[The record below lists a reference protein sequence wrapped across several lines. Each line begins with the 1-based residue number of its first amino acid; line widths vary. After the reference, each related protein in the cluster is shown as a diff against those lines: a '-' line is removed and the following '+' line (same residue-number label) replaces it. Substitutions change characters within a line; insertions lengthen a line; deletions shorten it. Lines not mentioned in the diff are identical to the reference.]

1 MIRVTT
7 DLRVSLPA
15 VAAVPQPLQQEFV
28 MKTFRR
34 VFSVIALAAS
44 VPLGAAAQELKE
56 VRISSQ
62 PALLGSVPFALANE
76 KGWWKDVGLKVTV
89 TEFPAGAP
97 QIAASKSWD
106 VGYTGSVPAVLGAVR
121 FGLHTV
127 AFSDDQSATN
137 AIYVRG
143 ANADALIKSPAS
155 MKGQTMFL
163 TGNSTVDLA
172 SRSCLAKFGLG
183 KADVTVRSM
192 GQAEIIA
199 AMSSGSADIGGLWAP
214 NTYTVEEKA
223 GGKYLCSGKD
233 TGTMIPGNLVVR
245 AEWAKENPQLVARF
259 LAVYLRAQRH
269 LAANRKDA
277 LAIMK
282 KHYETGGVQISEA
295 AMNKEFDLR
304 PTFDLAGQL
313 AMFNR
318 SAQPSRGDTTMNTIA
333 AFMKEVGS
341 LRADEALPDPK
352 TYVTDEYLKLVD
364 KDPVLKAFANRS
376 N

>member
-1 MIRVTT
+1 MKPTIRNT
-7 DLRVSLPA
+7 
-15 VAAVPQPLQQEFV
+15 
-28 MKTFRR
+28 
-34 VFSVIALAAS
+34 LAAAL
-44 VPLGAAAQELKE
+44 VALTTTGALAQELKE

-62 PALLGSVPFALANE
+62 PALLGSVPFTLAEE
-76 KGWWKDVGLKVTV
+76 KGWWKEVGLKVTI
-89 TEFPAGAP
+89 TNFPAGAP

-106 VGYTGSVPAVLGAVR
+106 VGYTGAVPAVLGAVR
-121 FGLHTV
+121 FNLHTF

-137 AIYVRG
+137 ALYVRG
-143 ANADALIKSPAS
+143 ANADAVIKTPAS
-155 MKGQTMFL
+155 LKGGTVFL

-172 SRSCLAKFGLG
+172 ARACMQKFGLA

-199 AMSSGSADIGGLWAP
+199 AMSSGSADVGGLWAP

-223 GGKYLCSGKD
+223 GGKLLCSGKD
-233 TGTMIPGNLVVR
+233 AGVVIPGNLVVR
-245 AEWAKENPQLVARF
+245 ADWAKENPQLVAKF
-259 LAVYLRAQRH
+259 LAVYLRAQRVM
-269 LAANRKDA
+269 AANRKDA
-277 LAIMK
+277 IAVMK
-282 KHYETGGVQISEA
+282 RHYDVGGVNISEA
-295 AMNKEFDLR
+295 AMNKEFELR
-304 PTFDLAGQL
+304 PMYDLATQV

-318 SAQPSRGDTTMNTIA
+318 GAQPSKSDTTMNTIA

-352 TYVTDEYLKLVD
+352 SYVTDEYLKLID

>member
-1 MIRVTT
+1 MMMTMRN
-7 DLRVSLPA
+7 SLA
-15 VAAVPQPLQQEFV
+15 TALFGMVA
-28 MKTFRR
+28 
-34 VFSVIALAAS
+34 
-44 VPLGAAAQELKE
+44 LGATAQDLKE

-62 PALLGSVPFALANE
+62 PALLGSVPFTLAEE
-76 KGWWKDVGLKVTV
+76 KGWWKEVGLKVTI
-89 TEFPAGAP
+89 TNFPAGAP

-106 VGYTGSVPAVLGAVR
+106 VGYTGAVPAVLGAVR
-121 FGLHTV
+121 FNLHTF

-137 AIYVRG
+137 ALYVRG
-143 ANADALIKSPAS
+143 ANADAIVKTPAS
-155 MKGQTMFL
+155 LKGGTVFL

-172 SRSCLAKFGLG
+172 ARSCMQKFGLAKG
-183 KADVTVRSM
+183 DVTVRSM

-199 AMSSGSADIGGLWAP
+199 AMSSGSADVGGLWAP

-223 GGKYLCSGKD
+223 GAKLLCSGKD
-233 TGTMIPGNLVVR
+233 AGVVIPGNLVVR
-245 AEWAKENPQLVARF
+245 ADWAKENPQLVAKF
-259 LAVYLRAQRH
+259 LAVYLRAQRVM
-269 LAANRKDA
+269 AANRKDA
-277 LAIMK
+277 VAVMK
-282 KHYETGGVQISEA
+282 RHYDVGGVNISEA

-318 SAQPSRGDTTMNTIA
+318 GAQPSRGDTTMNTIA

-352 TYVTDEYLKLVD
+352 SYVTDEYLKLID
-364 KDPVLKAFANRS
+364 KDPVLKAFASRS

>member
-1 MIRVTT
+1 MKMYRRLLAT
-7 DLRVSLPA
+7 LALSALLP
-15 VAAVPQPLQQEFV
+15 L
-28 MKTFRR
+28 T
-34 VFSVIALAAS
+34 
-44 VPLGAAAQELKE
+44 AAAQELRE
-56 VRISSQ
+56 IRISSQ
-62 PALLGSVPFALANE
+62 PALLGSVPFALADE
-76 KGWWKDVGLKVTV
+76 KGWWKEVGLRVTI
-89 TEFPAGAP
+89 TNFPAGAP

-121 FGLHTV
+121 FGLHTI

-143 ANADALIKSPAS
+143 ANADAWIRNPAS
-155 MKGQTMFL
+155 LKGQTLFL

-172 SRSCLAKFGLG
+172 ARSCLARFGLQRG
-183 KADVTVRSM
+183 DVTIRSM

-199 AMSSGSADIGGLWAP
+199 AMSSGSADVGGLWAP

-223 GGKYLCSGKD
+223 GAKYLCSGKE
-233 TGTMIPGNLVVR
+233 TGTMVPGNMVVR

-259 LAVYLRAQRH
+259 LAVYLRAQRF
-269 LAANRKDA
+269 LAANRKEA

-282 KHYETGGVQISEA
+282 KHYEAGGVQISEA
-295 AMNKEFDLR
+295 AMNKEFDTR
-304 PTFDLAGQL
+304 PTFDLTGQL

-318 SAQPSRGDTTMNTIA
+318 GAQPSRADGTMNTIA

-352 TYVTDEYLKLVD
+352 TYVTDEYLRLVD
-364 KDPVLKAFANRS
+364 RDPVLKAFANRT

>member
-1 MIRVTT
+1 MNPIRRLVTT
-7 DLRVSLPA
+7 A
-15 VAAVPQPLQQEFV
+15 
-28 MKTFRR
+28 
-34 VFSVIALAAS
+34 ALAALF
-44 VPLGAAAQELKE
+44 PLVAIAQELKE
-56 VRISSQ
+56 IRISSQ

-143 ANADALIKSPAS
+143 ANADALIKTPAS
-155 MKGQTMFL
+155 MKGQTIFL
-163 TGNSTVDLA
+163 TGNSTVDLSA
-172 SRSCLAKFGLG
+172 RSCLAKFGLG
-183 KADVTVRSM
+183 KGDVTVRSM

-223 GGKYLCSGKD
+223 GGKYMCSGKD

-245 AEWAKENPQLVARF
+245 SEWAKENPQLVARF

-282 KHYETGGVQISEA
+282 KHYEAGGVQISEA
-295 AMNKEFDLR
+295 AMNKEFDTR

-313 AMFNR
+313 SMFNR
-318 SAQPSRGDTTMNTIA
+318 GAQPSRGDTTMNTIA

-341 LRADEALPDPK
+341 LRAEEALPDPK

-364 KDPVLKAFANRS
+364 SDPQLKAFANRT

>member
-1 MIRVTT
+1 MKPTIRNT
-7 DLRVSLPA
+7 
-15 VAAVPQPLQQEFV
+15 
-28 MKTFRR
+28 
-34 VFSVIALAAS
+34 LAAAL
-44 VPLGAAAQELKE
+44 VALTTTGALAQELKE

-62 PALLGSVPFALANE
+62 PALLGSVPFTLAEE
-76 KGWWKDVGLKVTV
+76 KGWWKEVGLKVTI
-89 TEFPAGAP
+89 TNFPAGAP

-106 VGYTGSVPAVLGAVR
+106 VGYTGAVPAVLGAVR
-121 FGLHTV
+121 FNLHTF

-137 AIYVRG
+137 ALYVRG
-143 ANADALIKSPAS
+143 ANADAVIKTPAS
-155 MKGQTMFL
+155 LKGGTVFL

-172 SRSCLAKFGLG
+172 ARACMQKFGLA

-199 AMSSGSADIGGLWAP
+199 AMSSGSADVGGLWAP

-223 GGKYLCSGKD
+223 GGKLLCSGKD
-233 TGTMIPGNLVVR
+233 AGVVIPGNLVVR
-245 AEWAKENPQLVARF
+245 ADWAKENPQLVAKF
-259 LAVYLRAQRH
+259 LAVYLRAQRVM
-269 LAANRKDA
+269 AANRKEA
-277 LAIMK
+277 VAVMK
-282 KHYETGGVQISEA
+282 RHYDVGGVNISEA
-295 AMNKEFDLR
+295 AMNKEFELR
-304 PTFDLAGQL
+304 PMYDLATQV

-318 SAQPSRGDTTMNTIA
+318 GAQPSKSDTTMNTIA

-352 TYVTDEYLKLVD
+352 SYVTDEYLKLID

>member
-1 MIRVTT
+1 MNFTRLVLASFALTC
-7 DLRVSLPA
+7 LAP
-15 VAAVPQPLQQEFV
+15 
-28 MKTFRR
+28 
-34 VFSVIALAAS
+34 LAAI
-44 VPLGAAAQELKE
+44 AQDLKE
-56 VRISSQ
+56 IRISSQ
-62 PALLGSVPFALANE
+62 PALLGSVPFALADE
-76 KGWWKDVGLKVTV
+76 KGWWKEVGLKVIT
-89 TEFPAGAP
+89 TNFPAGAP

-143 ANADALIKSPAS
+143 ANADAVIKNPAS
-155 MKGQTMFL
+155 LKGGTVFL

-172 SRSCLAKFGLG
+172 ARSCLMKFGLQKG
-183 KADVTVRSM
+183 EVTVRSM

-199 AMSSGSADIGGLWAP
+199 AMSSGSADVGGLWAP

-223 GGKYLCSGKD
+223 GAKYLCSGKD

-259 LAVYLRAQRH
+259 LAVYLRAQRY

-277 LAIMK
+277 VAAMK
-282 KHYETGGVQISEA
+282 KHYDAGGVVISDA
-295 AMNKEFDLR
+295 AMNKEFDIR

-318 SAQPSRGDTTMNTIA
+318 GATPSRGDSTMNTIA

-352 TYVTDEYLKLVD
+352 TYVTDEYLKLID
-364 KDPVLKAFANRS
+364 RDPVLKAFANKS

>member
-1 MIRVTT
+1 MKKLILNTM
-7 DLRVSLPA
+7 
-15 VAAVPQPLQQEFV
+15 VA
-28 MKTFRR
+28 
-34 VFSVIALAAS
+34 ALAA
-44 VPLGAAAQELKE
+44 LATTAALAQDLKE

-62 PALLGSVPFALANE
+62 PALLGSVPFLVAE
-76 KGWWKDVGLKVTV
+76 QKGWWKDVGLKVTI
-89 TEFPAGAP
+89 TNFPAGAP

-121 FGLHTV
+121 FGLHTI

-137 AIYVRG
+137 GLYVNG
-143 ANADALIKSPAS
+143 PNADAIIRNPAS
-155 MKGQTMFL
+155 LKGGTVFL

-172 SRSCLAKFGLG
+172 ARSCLQKFGLG

-199 AMSSGSADIGGLWAP
+199 AMSSGSASVGGLWAP

-223 GGKYLCSGKD
+223 GAKPLCSGKD
-233 TGTMIPGNLVVR
+233 AGVMVPGNMVVR

-259 LAVYLRAQRH
+259 LAVYLRAQRF
-269 LAANRKDA
+269 LAANRA
-277 LAIMK
+277 EGLAMMK
-282 KHYETGGVQISEA
+282 KHYEAGGVVISDA

-304 PTFDLAGQL
+304 PTFDLAAQL

-318 SAQPSRGDTTMNTIA
+318 GAQPSNADKSMNAIA

-352 TYVTDEYLKLVD
+352 TYVVDDYLKLID
-364 KDPVLKAFANRS
+364 RDPVLKAFANRT

>member
-1 MIRVTT
+1 MKTMIRNT
-7 DLRVSLPA
+7 L
-15 VAAVPQPLQQEFV
+15 AAA
-28 MKTFRR
+28 
-34 VFSVIALAAS
+34 ALALTLAS
-44 VPLGAAAQELKE
+44 PTLAQDLKE

-62 PALLGSVPFALANE
+62 PALLGSVPFTLAEE
-76 KGWWKDVGLKVTV
+76 KGWWKEVGLKVTI
-89 TEFPAGAP
+89 TNFPAGAP

-106 VGYTGSVPAVLGAVR
+106 VGYTGSVPAVLGAAR
-121 FGLHTV
+121 FALHTV

-137 AIYVRG
+137 ALYVRG
-143 ANADALIKSPAS
+143 PNADAIIKNPAS
-155 MKGQTMFL
+155 LKGGTVFL

-172 SRSCLAKFGLG
+172 ARSYLAKFGLQKG
-183 KADVTVRSM
+183 DVTVRSM

-199 AMSSGSADIGGLWAP
+199 AMSSGNADVGGLWAP

-223 GGKYLCSGKD
+223 GAKYLCSGKD
-233 TGTMIPGNLVVR
+233 TGTVVPGNLVVR
-245 AEWAKENPQLVARF
+245 ADWAKENPQLVAKF

-277 LAIMK
+277 LAVMK
-282 KHYETGGVQISEA
+282 RHYDVGGVVISEA
-295 AMNKEFDLR
+295 AMNKEFDTR

-313 AMFNR
+313 ALFNR
-318 SAQPSRGDTTMNTIA
+318 GAQPSKADGTMNTIA

-352 TYVTDEYLKLVD
+352 GYVTDEYLKLVD
-364 KDPVLKAFANRS
+364 RDPVLKAFANRS

>member
-1 MIRVTT
+1 MKATRRCLFI
-7 DLRVSLPA
+7 
-15 VAAVPQPLQQEFV
+15 AALGTLMP
-28 MKTFRR
+28 
-34 VFSVIALAAS
+34 LAAS
-44 VPLGAAAQELKE
+44 AQDLKE

-76 KGWWKDVGLKVTV
+76 KGWWKEVGLKVTI
-89 TEFPAGAP
+89 TNFPAGAP
-97 QIAASKSWD
+97 QIAASRSWD

-121 FGLHTV
+121 FGLHTIG
-127 AFSDDQSATN
+127 FSDDQSATN

-143 ANADALIKSPAS
+143 PNADAWIKSPAS
-155 MKGQTMFL
+155 LKGQTLFL

-172 SRSCLAKFGLG
+172 ARSCLAKFGLQ

-199 AMSSGSADIGGLWAP
+199 AMSSGSASVGGLWAP

-223 GGKYLCSGKD
+223 GAKYLCSGKD
-233 TGTMIPGNLVVR
+233 TGTMVPGNLIVR
-245 AEWAKENPQLVARF
+245 ADWAKDNPQLVARF
-259 LAVYLRAQRH
+259 LAVYLRAQRY
-269 LAANRKDA
+269 LAANRPQA

-282 KHYETGGVQISEA
+282 KHYDAGGVQISEA
-295 AMNKEFDLR
+295 AMNKEFDTR

-313 AMFNR
+313 AMFSR
-318 SAQPSRGDTTMNTIA
+318 GAQPSKADTTMNTIA

-352 TYVTDEYLKLVD
+352 VYVTDEYLKLVD
-364 KDPVLKAFANRS
+364 RDPALKAFANRS

>member
-1 MIRVTT
+1 
-7 DLRVSLPA
+7 
-15 VAAVPQPLQQEFV
+15 
-28 MKTFRR
+28 MKTIFRNT
-34 VFSVIALAAS
+34 LAAAL
-44 VPLGAAAQELKE
+44 VALVAGGASAQDLKE

-62 PALLGSVPFALANE
+62 PALLGSVPFALADE
-76 KGWWKDVGLKVTV
+76 KGWWKEVGLKVTV
-89 TEFPAGAP
+89 TNFPAGAP
-97 QIAASKSWD
+97 QIAASRSWD

-121 FGLHTV
+121 FGLHTI

-143 ANADALIKSPAS
+143 PNADAWIKQPAS
-155 MKGQTMFL
+155 MKGSTVFL
-163 TGNSTVDLA
+163 TGNSTVDL
-172 SRSCLAKFGLG
+172 SVRSCLAKFGLQKG
-183 KADVTVRSM
+183 DVTVRSM

-223 GGKYLCSGKD
+223 GAKYLCSGKD
-233 TGTMIPGNLVVR
+233 TGTLVPGNLVVR
-245 AEWAKENPQLVARF
+245 ADWAKENPQLVARF

-282 KHYETGGVQISEA
+282 KHYETGGVNISEA

-313 AMFNR
+313 ALFNR
-318 SAQPSRGDTTMNTIA
+318 GAQPSKADGAMNTIA

-352 TYVTDEYLKLVD
+352 GYVSDEYLKLVD
-364 KDPVLKAFANRS
+364 RDPVLKAFANRKD
-376 N
+376 

>member
-1 MIRVTT
+1 
-7 DLRVSLPA
+7 
-15 VAAVPQPLQQEFV
+15 
-28 MKTFRR
+28 MKAFRR
-34 VFSVIALAAS
+34 VFSVIAIAAL

-76 KGWWKDVGLKVTV
+76 KGWWKDVGLKVTI

-121 FGLHTV
+121 FGLHTI

-143 ANADALIKSPAS
+143 ASADALIKSPAS

-172 SRSCLAKFGLG
+172 ARSCLAKFGLG

-245 AEWAKENPQLVARF
+245 ADWAKENPQLVARF
-259 LAVYLRAQRH
+259 LAVYLRAQRY

-277 LAIMK
+277 LAAMK

-295 AMNKEFDLR
+295 AMNKEFDTR

-318 SAQPSRGDTTMNTIA
+318 GAQSSRGDTTMNTIA

-352 TYVTDEYLKLVD
+352 TYVTDEYLKQVD
-364 KDPVLKAFANRS
+364 KDPVLKAFANRT

>member
-1 MIRVTT
+1 MKMYRRLLAT
-7 DLRVSLPA
+7 LALSALLP
-15 VAAVPQPLQQEFV
+15 L
-28 MKTFRR
+28 T
-34 VFSVIALAAS
+34 
-44 VPLGAAAQELKE
+44 AAAQELRE
-56 VRISSQ
+56 IRISSQ
-62 PALLGSVPFALANE
+62 PALLGSVPFALADE
-76 KGWWKDVGLKVTV
+76 KGWWKEVGLRVTI
-89 TEFPAGAP
+89 TNFPAGAP

-121 FGLHTV
+121 FGLHTI

-143 ANADALIKSPAS
+143 ANADAWIRNPAS
-155 MKGQTMFL
+155 LKGQTLFL

-172 SRSCLAKFGLG
+172 ARSCLARFGLQRG
-183 KADVTVRSM
+183 DVTIRSM

-199 AMSSGSADIGGLWAP
+199 AMSSGSADVGGLWAP

-223 GGKYLCSGKD
+223 GAKYLCSGKD
-233 TGTMIPGNLVVR
+233 TGTMVPGNMVVR

-259 LAVYLRAQRH
+259 LAVYLRAQRF
-269 LAANRKDA
+269 LATNRKEA
-277 LAIMK
+277 LTIMK
-282 KHYETGGVQISEA
+282 KHYEAGGVQISEA
-295 AMNKEFDLR
+295 AMNKEFDTR
-304 PTFDLAGQL
+304 PTFDLAAQL

-318 SAQPSRGDTTMNTIA
+318 GAQPSRADGTMNTIA

-352 TYVTDEYLKLVD
+352 TYVTDEYLRLVD
-364 KDPVLKAFANRS
+364 RDPVLKAFANRT

>member
-1 MIRVTT
+1 
-7 DLRVSLPA
+7 
-15 VAAVPQPLQQEFV
+15 
-28 MKTFRR
+28 MKFFRKWFTATM
-34 VFSVIALAAS
+34 VALACTS
-44 VPLGAAAQELKE
+44 TYAQELKE

-62 PALLGSVPFALANE
+62 PALLGSVPFLVAEE
-76 KGWWKDVGLKVTV
+76 KGWWKELGLKVTV
-89 TEFPAGAP
+89 TNFPAGAP

-121 FGLHTV
+121 FNLLTI

-143 ANADALIKSPAS
+143 PNADAIIKDPGTL
-155 MKGQTMFL
+155 KGSTLFL

-172 SRSCLAKFGLG
+172 ARSCLQKFKLAKG
-183 KADVTVRSM
+183 DVTIRSM

-199 AMSSGSADIGGLWAP
+199 AMSSGSADVGGLWAP

-223 GGKYLCSGKD
+223 GARYLCSGKD
-233 TGTMIPGNLVVR
+233 TGTLVPGNLVVR
-245 AEWAKENPQLVARF
+245 ADWAKENPQLLARF
-259 LAVYLRAQRH
+259 LAVYLRAQRF

-277 LAIMK
+277 LAMMK
-282 KHYETGGVQISEA
+282 KHYEAGGVNISDA
-295 AMNKEFDLR
+295 AMNKEFDTR
-304 PTFDLAGQL
+304 PTYDLAGQL
-313 AMFNR
+313 AVFNR
-318 SAQPSRGDTTMNTIA
+318 GAAASPGDNAMNTIA

-352 TYVTDEYLKLVD
+352 TYVTDEYLKIID
-364 KDPVLKAFANRS
+364 RDPQLKAFANKS